1 MTDETVTVNREYLN
15 YIEKDSHLLEC
26 LYSYG
31 VEEWEGFA
39 KALDMYHQELQ
50 EFDE

>member
-1 MTDETVTVNREYLN
+1 MTDETVTVNREYLT

-31 VEEWEGFA
+31 VEEWAGFK
-39 KALDMYHQELQ
+39 KALDMYHEELQ